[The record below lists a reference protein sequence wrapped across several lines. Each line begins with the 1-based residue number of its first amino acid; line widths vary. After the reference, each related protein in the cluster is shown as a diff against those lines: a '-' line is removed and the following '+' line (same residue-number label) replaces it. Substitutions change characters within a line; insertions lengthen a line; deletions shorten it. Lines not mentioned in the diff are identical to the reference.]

1 MSQQIFA
8 PRVAR
13 SLFSLRRYLIF
24 FLFIAFVVSACFL
37 LFLRTMHFESTNL
50 ARSALL
56 TLGNVILLSFA
67 CSVFDGIRHKKTVE
81 EPVRRILQ
89 ATHQLTQGDF
99 SARIQPLHE
108 SGEMNELDLIIH
120 DFNKMAE
127 ELSGLETLRTDFV
140 ANVSH
145 ELKTPLAVMQN
156 YAVMLQAPNLPDA
169 QRMEYARAVADG
181 SRRLS
186 ELITNILRLNKLE
199 NQNIYPDAKSYNLG
213 EQLREC
219 ILAQESMWERK
230 NIQMEI
236 DIDDVIVEADGELLS
251 LVWNNLLSNAI
262 KFTDEGGTITVK
274 AKEEAE
280 WMMVSVTDTGCG
292 MNAET
297 GRHIFEKFYQ
307 GDGSHGTQGN
317 GLGLALVKRA
327 IEITGGEIS
336 VQSALGVGSTF
347 VVRLPKTRD

>member
-1 MSQQIFA
+1 MSRQIFV
-8 PRVAR
+8 PHVAR
-13 SLFSLRRYLIF
+13 SLFSPRRYLVF
-24 FLFIAFVVSACFL
+24 FCFIGFVVTVSFI
-37 LFLRTMHFESTNL
+37 LFLRTMHFESTDWT
-50 ARSALL
+50 RSALL
-56 TLGNVILLSFA
+56 TLGNVMLLSFV
-67 CSVFDGIRHKKTVE
+67 CSVFDGVRHKRTVE

-89 ATHQLTQGDF
+89 ATHQFTQGDF
-99 SARIQPLHE
+99 SVRIQPLHE
-108 SGEMNELDLIIH
+108 SGEMNELDLIIY

-156 YAVMLQAPNLPDA
+156 YAVMLQTPDLPEA
-169 QRMEYARAVADG
+169 QRIEYARAIADG
-181 SRRLS
+181 SYRLS

-199 NQNIYPDAKSYNLG
+199 NQNIYPDAKPYNLG

-219 ILAQESMWERK
+219 ILAQESVWERK

-236 DIDDVIVEADGELLS
+236 DIDDVMVEADGELLS

-274 AKEEAE
+274 VKEEKE
-280 WMMVSVTDTGCG
+280 WMKVSVADTGCG

-327 IEITGGEIS
+327 IDITGGEIS
-336 VQSALGVGSTF
+336 VQSTLGVGSTF
-347 VVRLPKTRD
+347 VVRLPKTHD